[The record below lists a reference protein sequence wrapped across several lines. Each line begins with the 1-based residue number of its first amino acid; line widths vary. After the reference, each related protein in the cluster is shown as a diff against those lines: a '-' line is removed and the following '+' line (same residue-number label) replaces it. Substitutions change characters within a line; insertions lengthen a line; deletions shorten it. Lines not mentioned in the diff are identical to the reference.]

1 MKNSQNSIQK
11 DYMDEKFEK
20 LESGVKMLMKQ
31 R

>member
-20 LESGVKMLMKQ
+20 LESGVKMLMK
-31 R
+31 